1 MATRH
6 EANAVKRHDL
16 SVLMDP
22 TEVSQYLGV
31 PTGTLANWRYQ
42 RRGPAF
48 VRVGRHVRYRAED
61 VAEWIAQRAVDGEPG
76 LRDRPS
82 AFRAVGS

>member
-1 MATRH
+1 MAART
-6 EANAVKRHDL
+6 EATTVKTQGL

-22 TEVSQYLGV
+22 SEVGEYLGV

-42 RRGPAF
+42 GRGPAF

-61 VAEWIAQRAVDGEPG
+61 VGEWLAK
-76 LRDRPS
+76 
-82 AFRAVGS
+82 RAVGGESTIDRGPAFRSVRR